1 MPTSE
6 STVNT
11 TLTKSFDPKLDEV
24 TVDSTSNRPKS
35 ITKSKLP
42 NGNQT
47 VGSSSN
53 KPNTENAS
61 VAAVTK
67 SVLNKN
73 EPTNTDNTFAS
84 STFSAAPKAIRLV
97 NAIIQSKNFQEN

>member
-11 TLTKSFDPKLDEV
+11 TLSKNPDPKLDDV
-24 TVDSTSNRPKS
+24 TIDSTTSNRPKS
-35 ITKSKLP
+35 VTKPKLS

-53 KPNTENAS
+53 KPSTENAS

-73 EPTNTDNTFAS
+73 EPTNSDNTFAS
-84 STFSAAPKAIRLV
+84 TTFSAAPKAIR
-97 NAIIQSKNFQEN
+97 

>member
-11 TLTKSFDPKLDEV
+11 TLTKNSDPKLDEV
-24 TVDSTSNRPKS
+24 TINSTNRPKS
-35 ITKSKLP
+35 VTKSKLP

-53 KPNTENAS
+53 KPSTENAS

-84 STFSAAPKAIRLV
+84 STFSAAPKAIR
-97 NAIIQSKNFQEN
+97 